1 MNTFFT
7 LNKKAKAKPKIEK
20 HILAVSHRSN
30 DWKWK
35 KLFAYASHTQSIRG

>member
-20 HILAVSHRSN
+20 HILAVSHRSSN
-30 DWKWK
+30 DWK
-35 KLFAYASHTQSIRG
+35 